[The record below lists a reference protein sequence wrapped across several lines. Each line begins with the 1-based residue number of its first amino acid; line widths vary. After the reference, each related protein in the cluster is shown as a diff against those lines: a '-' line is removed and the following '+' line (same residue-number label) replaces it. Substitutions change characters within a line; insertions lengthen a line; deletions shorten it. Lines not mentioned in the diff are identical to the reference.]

1 MMKKLHAFA
10 LMTLCWLLFAVS
22 AQAQRTISGKITN
35 LNNDEPLPG
44 VSIVAKGTTKGTITD
59 IDGIYKLDI
68 PAGVTTLTISSIGF
82 TTKDVEIGVS
92 TTLDIALV
100 EDAKSLGEVIVT
112 AFGIS
117 RAKKGLSYA
126 AQDVSSDQITR
137 SNEQN
142 VINALQGQIA
152 GAMITSSSGSP
163 GAGASIVLRGINSL
177 DPNSNNQP
185 LIVLDGIIISNATNV
200 TTVLPSSG
208 TNALAGSAEQIS
220 NTNRLADINPN
231 DIENISVLKGPAAT
245 VLYGSLAQNGAI
257 VITSKRGVEGKPK
270 VSFST
275 NYGVS
280 NINKYPEI
288 QTKYRE
294 GTQGRIRV
302 NPDNSYS
309 TVKFQDYGGPIGT
322 NPIYNNFR
330 DLFIQGSSLTANL
343 SLSGGKKGFTYL
355 VSGANSKQLGI
366 VPNTDNIRSNLNL
379 NTSYQAFDW
388 LNLSASMM
396 YSNTANKMVTG
407 GDKSVMSAL
416 SYHSNT
422 FDVND
427 YILPDGGIKS
437 YAGTNIDNPRWLAEF
452 APFTSKVNRY
462 VGQVAA
468 DVKLFDWL
476 SVRYQMGLDQYS
488 DVRKRLMPDGTDVGT
503 VVKGYLVNSNI
514 QQRQINSNL
523 IFTIKKEITRD
534 LKAQLLLGNSVFDNK
549 FEELSIR
556 GEGLVIPQ
564 FYDISNTTNLFPTY
578 DFAQTRLIGAFADL
592 NLDYK
597 GFLYLNASGRNDWT
611 STLPKANNSF
621 FYPSVGL
628 SFVFTD
634 ALKLNEKIFT
644 YGKIRA
650 SYAETG
656 KGTDSYL
663 VGSYFESA
671 PRFPFGTVAGFR
683 RSTVIGADDLRPE
696 RTKGTEFGLDMR
708 FFNRFGFELTYYD
721 QNTIDQIFRI
731 PITNATGFSQ
741 LVANSGQINNKG
753 VELSLNITPIKR
765 GDFRWDMRL
774 NFTRNRGTVKS
785 VAEGIDKVVVFD
797 GAYIVN
803 QLVPGGR
810 VGDLYSLYQMVRDSA
825 TGQLKIGANG
835 YPLLNS
841 TLSKVGNA
849 LPDFTSALINTLS
862 FKGLSVS
869 AQIEWK
875 NGGDVY
881 DMGRRN
887 SIRNGNIKVTELRNQ
902 LVVFK
907 GVLADGT
914 PNTKEVEIDADNF
927 YRSGTL
933 WNGSSDMLLQ
943 DASWWRLRNVSVSY
957 IVPTHLLKKT
967 KFSNFS
973 LTLSGNNLWLNTP
986 FAGFDP
992 EALQN
997 GSGSNA
1003 YGFAGL
1009 TIPSVKSYSIGLNAT
1024 F

>member
-1 MMKKLHAFA
+1 MMKKRQVFV
-10 LMTLCWLLFAVS
+10 LMLLCWASFAVS
-22 AQAQRTISGKITN
+22 ANAQRTITGKVTN
-35 LNNDEPLPG
+35 SNNDEALPG
-44 VSIVAKGTTKGTITD
+44 VSVVVKGTTKGTITD
-59 IDGIYKLDI
+59 IDGAFSLAI
-68 PAGVTTLTISSIGF
+68 PKEATTLTVSSIGF
-82 TTKDVEIGVS
+82 TSKDVQIGLANELS
-92 TTLDIALV
+92 ITLE
-100 EDAKSLGEVIVT
+100 EDTKNLSEVIVT
-112 AFGIS
+112 AYGIS
-117 RAKKGLSYA
+117 KSKKSLTYA
-126 AQDVSSDQITR
+126 AQDVNSDQL
-137 SNEQN
+137 NGANQDN
-142 VINALQGQIA
+142 VINALQGQVA
-152 GAMITSSSGSP
+152 GAMITSSSGTP

-177 DPNSNNQP
+177 DPSSNNQP

-200 TTVLPSSG
+200 SSILPSSG
-208 TNALAGSAEQIS
+208 SNALGGSSEQVS

-231 DIENISVLKGPAAT
+231 DIETVSVLKGPAAT

-257 VITSKRGVEGKPK
+257 VITSKKGIEGKPK

-280 NINKYPEI
+280 NINKYPPI
-288 QTKYRE
+288 QTLFRE

-302 NPDNSYS
+302 NPDNSVS
-309 TVKFQDYGGPIGT
+309 TVKFQDFGGPIGS
-322 NPIYNNFR
+322 NPVYNNMR
-330 DLFIQGSSLTANL
+330 DLFVQGTALTTNL
-343 SLSGGKKGFTYL
+343 SVAGGGKGFTYL
-355 VSGANSKQLGI
+355 VSGANSNATGI
-366 VPNTDNIRSNLNL
+366 VPSTSNIRTSLNL
-379 NTSYQAFDW
+379 NTSYKAYDW
-388 LNLSASMM
+388 LKLSASIL
-396 YSNTANKMVTG
+396 YSNTANQQVNG

-452 APFTSKVNRY
+452 APFTSKVDRY
-462 VGQVAA
+462 IGQFAA
-468 DVKLFDWL
+468 DVNLFSWL
-476 SVRYQMGLDQYS
+476 TMRYQIGLDQYT
-488 DVRKRLMPDGTDVGT
+488 DVRKRIMPDGTDVGT
-503 VVKGYLVNSNI
+503 VVKGYLVNDNL

-523 IFTIKKEITRD
+523 IFTIKKDITPD
-534 LKAQLLLGNSVFDNK
+534 LKAQLLLGNSVFDSK
-549 FEELSIR
+549 YQQLGIR

-564 FYDISNTTNLFPTY
+564 FYDISNVTNLFPSY
-578 DFAQTRLIGAFADL
+578 DISQIRLIGAFADL

-597 GFLYLNASGRNDWT
+597 GFLFVNASGRNDWT

-621 FYPSVGL
+621 FYPSVGV
-628 SFVFTD
+628 SFLFSE
-634 ALKLNEKIFT
+634 ALKLNEKVFT

-696 RTKGTEFGLDMR
+696 RTKANEFGLEMR
-708 FFNRFGFELTYYD
+708 FFNRFGFDLTLYD

-741 LVANSGQINNKG
+741 LVANSGEINNKG
-753 VELSLNITPIKR
+753 IELALNFSPIRTK
-765 GDFRWDMRL
+765 DFKWDMRL

-785 VAEGIDKVVVFD
+785 VAEGIDRVLVFD
-797 GAYIVN
+797 GSYIVN

-810 VGDLYSLYQMVRDSA
+810 VGDLYATNQMVRDSL

-841 TLSKVGNA
+841 TLKKVGNA
-849 LPDFTSALINTLS
+849 MPDFTAALMNSLS
-862 FKGLSVS
+862 FKGFSVS
-869 AQIEWK
+869 AQLEWK

-887 SIRNGNIKVTELRNQ
+887 SIRNGIIKFTELRNQ

-907 GVLADGT
+907 GIGADGQ

-933 WNGSSDMLLQ
+933 WNGSSDLLLQ

-957 IVPTHLLKKT
+957 VVPSNLLKKT
-967 KFSNFS
+967 KFSN
-973 LTLSGNNLWLNTP
+973 LSVTFTGNNLWLNTP
-986 FAGFDP
+986 YVGFDP

-1009 TIPSVKSYSIGLNAT
+1009 TIPSVKSYSVGLSAS

>member
-1 MMKKLHAFA
+1 MKKRLVFA
-10 LMTLCWLLFAVS
+10 LTTFCMTLFILTTAT
-22 AQAQRTISGKITN
+22 AQRTISGKITQSN
-35 LNNDEPLPG
+35 NNDPLPG
-44 VSIVAKGTTKGTITD
+44 VSVVVKGTTKGTITD
-59 IDGIYKLDI
+59 IDGIYSLDVPI
-68 PAGVTTLTISSIGF
+68 SSATLTISSVGF
-82 TTKDVEIGVS
+82 TTKDVPIGS
-92 TTLDIALV
+92 TSTLDIVLD
-100 EDAKSLGEVIVT
+100 EDTKNLGEVIVT

-117 RAKKGLSYA
+117 KTKKSLSYS
-126 AQDVSSDQITR
+126 AQDVGSEQLTR
-137 SNEQN
+137 ANEQN
-142 VINALQGQIA
+142 VINALQGQVA

-177 DPNSNNQP
+177 DPSSNNQP

-200 TTVLPSSG
+200 SNVLPSSG
-208 TNALAGSAEQIS
+208 TNALGGSAEQVS

-231 DIENISVLKGPAAT
+231 DIQSMSILKGPAAT

-257 VITSKRGVEGKPK
+257 VITSKKGVEGKPK

-275 NYGVS
+275 TYGIS

-288 QTKYRE
+288 QTLYRE

-302 NPDNSYS
+302 NADNSVS
-309 TVKFQDYGGPIGT
+309 TVKFQDFGGPIGS
-322 NPIYNNFR
+322 NPVYNNFR
-330 DLFIQGSSLTANL
+330 DLFVQGTSLTTNL

-355 VSGANSKQLGI
+355 ISGANANQTGI
-366 VPNTDNIRSNLNL
+366 VPSSENIRSNLNV

-396 YSNTANKMVTG
+396 YSNTANKMVNG

-427 YILPDGGIKS
+427 YILPNGGIKS

-476 SVRYQMGLDQYS
+476 SVRYQIGLDQYS

-503 VVKGYLVNSNI
+503 VVKGYMVNTNI
-514 QQRQINSNL
+514 QNRQINSNL
-523 IFTIKKEITRD
+523 IFTVKKDITND
-534 LKAQLLLGNSVFDNK
+534 LKARLLLGNSVFDSK
-549 FEELSIR
+549 YEEIGAR

-564 FYDISNTTNLFPTY
+564 FYDISNTTNVFSLY
-578 DFAQTRLIGAFADL
+578 DYSQTRLIGAFADFS
-592 NLDYK
+592 LDYK
-597 GFLYLNASGRNDWT
+597 GYLYLNASGRNDWT

-621 FYPSVGL
+621 FYPSVGV
-628 SFVFTD
+628 SFVFTE
-634 ALKLNEKIFT
+634 ALKWDEKVFT
-644 YGKIRA
+644 YGKVRA

-656 KGTDSYL
+656 KGTDPYL

-671 PRFPFGTVAGFR
+671 PRFPFGTTAGFR
-683 RSTVIGADDLRPE
+683 RSTIIGADNLRPE
-696 RTKGTEFGLDMR
+696 RTKGTEFGLEMR
-708 FFNRFGFELTYYD
+708 LFNRFVFDFTYYD
-721 QNTIDQIFRI
+721 QNTVDQIFRI
-731 PITNATGFSQ
+731 PVSNGTGFSQ
-741 LVANSGQINNKG
+741 FVANSGQINNKG
-753 VELSLNITPIKR
+753 VELSVNFTPIKAK
-765 GDFRWDMRL
+765 DFNWNIRL

-785 VAEGIDKVVVFD
+785 VAEGVDRIVAGD
-797 GAYIVN
+797 GFYIVN

-810 VGDLYSLYQMVRDSA
+810 VGDLYALYQMARDSS

-835 YPLLNS
+835 YPVLNS

-849 LPDFTSALINTLS
+849 MPDFNTALINTLT
-862 FKGLSVS
+862 FKGLSLS

-875 NGGDVY
+875 KGGDVY

-887 SIRNGNIKVTELRNQ
+887 SIRNGNIKFTELRNQ

-907 GVLADGT
+907 GIGPDGT

-933 WNGSSDMLLQ
+933 WNGSSDLLLQ
-943 DASWWRLRNVSVSY
+943 DASWWRLRNVTLSY
-957 IVPTHLLKKT
+957 VVPATLLKKT
-967 KFSNFS
+967 KFTNLS
-973 LTLSGNNLWLNTP
+973 LTLTGNNLWLNTP

-992 EALQN
+992 EAMQN